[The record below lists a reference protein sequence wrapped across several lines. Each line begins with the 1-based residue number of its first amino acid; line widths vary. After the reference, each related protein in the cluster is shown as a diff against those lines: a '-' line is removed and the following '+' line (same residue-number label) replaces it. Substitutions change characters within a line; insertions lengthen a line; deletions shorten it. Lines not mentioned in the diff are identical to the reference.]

1 MAHSITRLRQ
11 ELKQRQVM
19 VKETIRLTPNMLRI
33 VFTGDDLADFESPAP
48 DNHVKLFFP
57 MPNGDIEKRDYTP
70 RAFNNAAR
78 TLTIDFALH
87 EGQHKTGPATAWAK
101 NAKPGDM
108 LQIGGPR
115 GSTIISPSFD
125 WWLLIGD
132 ETALPAIARRLA
144 ELPPGTK
151 VKAIISVTDQANEQ
165 QFETQSHCEITWLH
179 RPTDQA
185 ADPTPLLR
193 LLETIELPKGEGFIW
208 IATEGLVARAVRDYL
223 VNTRAHL
230 LAWTKSSGY
239 WLKGLS
245 GVHDK
250 G

>member
-11 ELKQRQVM
+11 ALKQRQVT
-19 VKETIRLTPNMLRI
+19 VKEAIHLTPNMRRI
-33 VFTGDDLADFESPAP
+33 VFTGADLADFASPAP

-57 MPNGDIEKRDYTP
+57 QPNGDIEKRDYTP
-70 RAFNNAAR
+70 RAFDNAAR

-87 EGQHKTGPATAWAK
+87 EGQHETGPATAWATT
-101 NAKPGDM
+101 AKPGDI

-125 WWLLIGD
+125 WWLLVGD

-144 ELPPGTK
+144 ELPPDTR
-151 VKAIISVTDQANEQ
+151 VKAIISVISPADEQ
-165 QFETQSHCEITWLH
+165 TFETQSQCEIIWLH

-185 ADPTPLLR
+185 ANPVPLLS
-193 LLETIELPKGEGFIW
+193 LLKSIELPKGDGFVW
-208 IATEGLVARAVRDYL
+208 IAAEGQVARAARDYL
-223 VNTRAHL
+223 VNTRGHP

-239 WLKGLS
+239 WLQGLS

-250 G
+250 V